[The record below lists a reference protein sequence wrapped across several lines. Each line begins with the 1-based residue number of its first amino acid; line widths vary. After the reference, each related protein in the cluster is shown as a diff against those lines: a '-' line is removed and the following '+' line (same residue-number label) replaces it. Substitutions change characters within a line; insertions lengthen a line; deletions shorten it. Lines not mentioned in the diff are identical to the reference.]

1 MKQLVVSGAAGTRV
15 ASPEE
20 AAGAGCE
27 APVFVSVTVWL
38 RWLPNILQPERRG
51 YKTVQGKLRRLCV
64 IQSAA
69 LSAADEAGILQAS
82 AFLSDL
88 KWRRGE
94 ASASLQ
100 GSELHM

>member
-1 MKQLVVSGAAGTRV
+1 MWGGKGGGGELLLIFFFLF
-15 ASPEE
+15 
-20 AAGAGCE
+20 C
-27 APVFVSVTVWL
+27 L
-38 RWLPNILQPERRG
+38 LG

-69 LSAADEAGILQAS
+69 LSAADDAGILQAS

>member
-1 MKQLVVSGAAGTRV
+1 MLVIVLAEPCDWISITCG
-15 ASPEE
+15 EE
-20 AAGAGCE
+20 REEEVNCYL
-27 APVFVSVTVWL
+27 FFFL
-38 RWLPNILQPERRG
+38 FCLLG

-64 IQSAA
+64 IQSAT

>member
-1 MKQLVVSGAAGTRV
+1 MWGGKGGGGELLLIFFFFFLF
-15 ASPEE
+15 
-20 AAGAGCE
+20 C
-27 APVFVSVTVWL
+27 L
-38 RWLPNILQPERRG
+38 LG

-94 ASASLQ
+94 ASASPQ